1 MSFREHDKKT
11 FIADAA
17 RDFAARRISKR
28 EFLRR
33 TALAGVGFSAFA
45 AGLLGNTRPFRGHL
59 NFLGNEALAD
69 APEETTKWLKDVG
82 SKFKGTKIRYTS
94 EATPPTVILNQI
106 KNEFME
112 PTGIDVEIEIVPLEQ
127 VLAKATQDVQGQLG
141 TYDLYYLDQSWISTF
156 APDCVNPVE
165 LTKDKPELAM

>member
-33 TALAGVGFSAFA
+33 TAMAGVGFSAFA
-45 AGLLGNTRPFRGHL
+45 AGLLGNTRPFRGNL
-59 NFLGNEALAD
+59 NLFGNEALAD

-94 EATPPTVILNQI
+94 EATPPTVVSALPSNGATDVAVDAAISAT
-106 KNEFME
+106 FSE
-112 PTGIDVEIEIVPLEQ
+112 PLYSLSISDASFTLRP
-127 VLAKATQDVQGQLG
+127 G
-141 TYDLYYLDQSWISTF
+141 TLPKRWRS
-156 APDCVNPVE
+156 
-165 LTKDKPELAM
+165 

>member
-45 AGLLGNTRPFRGHL
+45 AGLLGNTRPFRGNL
-59 NFLGNEALAD
+59 RLLGDEALAD
-69 APEETTKWLKDVG
+69 PAQDMTNALKDVG
-82 SKFKGTKIRYTS
+82 SQFRGAKIRYTS
-94 EATPPTVILNQI
+94 EATPPTGGPNQ
-106 KNEFME
+106 
-112 PTGIDVEIEIVPLEQ
+112 
-127 VLAKATQDVQGQLG
+127 
-141 TYDLYYLDQSWISTF
+141 
-156 APDCVNPVE
+156 
-165 LTKDKPELAM
+165 